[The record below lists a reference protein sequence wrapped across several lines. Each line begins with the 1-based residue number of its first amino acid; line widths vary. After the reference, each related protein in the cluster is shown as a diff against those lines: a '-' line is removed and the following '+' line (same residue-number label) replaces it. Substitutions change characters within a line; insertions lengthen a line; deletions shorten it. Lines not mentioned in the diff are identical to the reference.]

1 MTFEGVGYGILC
13 GPVGVF
19 VDSTLLSLLRWLVVD

>member
-1 MTFEGVGYGILC
+1 MTFEGVGCGILG

-19 VDSTLLSLLRWLVVD
+19 VDATLLSRLRWLVVD